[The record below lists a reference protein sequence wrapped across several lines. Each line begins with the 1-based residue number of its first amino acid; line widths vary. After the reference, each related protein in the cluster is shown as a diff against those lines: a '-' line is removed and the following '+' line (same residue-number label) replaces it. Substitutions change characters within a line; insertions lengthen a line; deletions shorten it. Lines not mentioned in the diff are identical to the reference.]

1 MSLAAAA
8 KAPGSR
14 LPLAT
19 AKGHVHDTLQVVFPE
34 LQKRQMVRARKRR
47 LRTSVLKSLAS
58 SASPF
63 GSLLLPSGDINDEV
77 TLTRWCHPHAAVT
90 RCCHGQGPS
99 AMG

>member
-1 MSLAAAA
+1 MPPAAASE
-8 KAPGSR
+8 APGTR
-14 LPLAT
+14 LPSA
-19 AKGHVHDTLQVVFPE
+19 AANGHVRDAPQVVFPE

-77 TLTRWCHPHAAVT
+77 MLARPRH
-90 RCCHGQGPS
+90 
-99 AMG
+99 

>member
-1 MSLAAAA
+1 
-8 KAPGSR
+8 
-14 LPLAT
+14 
-19 AKGHVHDTLQVVFPE
+19 VVFPE

-77 TLTRWCHPHAAVT
+77 ILTLMHSKHE
-90 RCCHGQGPS
+90 CCCCTG
-99 AMG
+99 

>member
-1 MSLAAAA
+1 M
-8 KAPGSR
+8 R
-14 LPLAT
+14 
-19 AKGHVHDTLQVVFPE
+19 VLQVVFPE

-77 TLTRWCHPHAAVT
+77 MLTRRHDPHAAVT
-90 RCCHGQGPS
+90 RCQSGQRR
-99 AMG
+99 